1 MLDTYVVEGG
11 IGKCAAFT
19 ALVPK
24 LAEKA
29 GQPIQ
34 IWTPYIDCFAN
45 NSLVEMAYESA
56 SIPLNDPR
64 IIRSDN
70 IYYSEPYKTN
80 FVFGKQHLIES
91 YCIQHDVEY
100 DSDMRPKLFT
110 DHLKE
115 RAQQY
120 LQKAGI
126 SGRYMLVQFTGGQS
140 PFGYNPQVQYQSHM
154 PLRNY
159 PQFLAQ
165 QVIDKLKAAYPTVS
179 IIDFSLPNEPR
190 YQGTI
195 KFEEHWATGHE
206 LLKNA
211 EGFIS
216 IDSMLQHMSAST
228 GTKGVVLW
236 GQSRWTQFGY
246 DHNTNL
252 SFHQGKVWDESKFN
266 EPDPRN
272 VCVDPDEVV
281 TAYRALFK
289 KSGKKAA

>member
-11 IGKCAAFT
+11 IGKCIAFT

-34 IWTPYIDCFAN
+34 IHTPYVDCFAN
-45 NSLVEMAYESA
+45 NTLVEMAYESA
-56 SIPLNDPR
+56 SIPLGDPR

-70 IYYSEPYKTN
+70 IYYCEPYKTN
-80 FVFGKQHLIES
+80 FVFGKQHLIEA
-91 YCIQHDVEY
+91 YCLQHGVEY
-100 DSDMRPKLFT
+100 DSSMRPKLYT

-115 RAQQY
+115 RAAQF
-120 LQKAGI
+120 LEKAGI
-126 SGRYMLVQFTGGQS
+126 SGKYMMVQFTGGQS
-140 PFGYNPQVQYQSHM
+140 PFNFGPNVQYQSHM

-159 PQFLAQ
+159 PYFLAQ

-190 YQGTI
+190 YQGTVQ
-195 KFEEHWATGHE
+195 FEEHWATGHE

-281 TAYRALFK
+281 TAYRALFTK
-289 KSGKKAA
+289 GGKKAA

>member
-1 MLDTYVVEGG
+1 MLNTYVVEGG
-11 IGKCAAFT
+11 IGKCIAFT

-34 IWTPYIDCFAN
+34 VYTPYVDCFAN
-45 NSLVEMAYESA
+45 NTLVEMAYESG
-56 SIPLNDPR
+56 SIPLNEPR

-100 DSDMRPKLFT
+100 DPAMRPALFT
-110 DHLKE
+110 NNLKD

-140 PFGYNPQVQYQSHM
+140 PFHFSPQTQYQSHM

-159 PQFLAQ
+159 PHYLAQ
-165 QVIDKLKAAYPTVS
+165 QVIDKLKEAYPNVA
-179 IIDFSLPNEPR
+179 IIDFSLPNEPA
-190 YQGTI
+190 YKNTVQ
-195 KFEEHWATGHE
+195 FEEHWATAHE
-206 LLKNA
+206 LLKGA
-211 EGFIS
+211 EGFIG
-216 IDSMLQHMSAST
+216 IDSMLQHMSASAN
-228 GTKGVVLW
+228 KAGVVLW

-246 DHNTNL
+246 EHNTNL
-252 SFHQGKVWDESKFN
+252 SFHQGKVWDESKFH

-272 VCVDPDEVV
+272 ICVDPDEVV
-281 TAYRALFK
+281 AAYRALFK